1 MEHLE
6 NTQEKVNQFHECYPL
21 KERPRRLYHI
31 TGARLLE
38 GGGSVMVPT
47 PRQVDTTKQ
56 IKKVRFQDHPE
67 IVVL

>member
-6 NTQEKVNQFHECYPL
+6 NAQEKVNQFHKCYPL
-21 KERPRRLYHI
+21 KERPRRLYRVV
-31 TGARLLE
+31 GACLLE

-47 PRQVDTTKQ
+47 PRQVDTTKR

-67 IVVL
+67 IFVL